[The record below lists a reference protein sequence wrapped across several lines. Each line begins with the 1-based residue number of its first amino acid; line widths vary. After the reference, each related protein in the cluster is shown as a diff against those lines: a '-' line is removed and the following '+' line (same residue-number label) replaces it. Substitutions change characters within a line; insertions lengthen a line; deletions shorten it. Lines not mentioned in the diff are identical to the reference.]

1 MDTVE
6 HAANLSV
13 VSVCFPDAV
22 QEKGHG
28 VAWDVRRVCPWARV
42 EEQMADDACVL
53 VLIVCKMTFS
63 DKNCAAAV
71 RDAMHRLIPILAV
84 SVEGYDKKAAAGAL
98 GGLPVLDVRS
108 SRYFAALHEFFA
120 SAVVDEKL
128 VRAVAAAQAR
138 QNSAAATIA
147 DLYLMGLGAL
157 EGIGCER
164 DCKRGCDMILASTLA
179 GLLDAKKQLAFM
191 YRFGKGVA
199 RDPQSAAKWTQD
211 ALVQARA
218 AFEKDPSRENTLE
231 LAGVYG
237 FLASSRE
244 EAGELD
250 KARECYEQLCELWRD
265 RDAGQLAASSA
276 QIARVTLAAGG
287 DAREESARA
296 VEDALAYE
304 KQGGSAENRERM
316 CDLCRGLVALYEKE
330 DDLAG
335 AEVYAAHLDEVGKEN
350 ALYELRTRFLKK
362 ETAAGDAALEKKDCQ
377 TARAAFDRAVA
388 VCESILKADG
398 AVDFE
403 DTTAYFKDGFLAQ
416 REGRLDDA
424 YRLYN
429 RYSDVFGALYRKK
442 QEAERIARE
451 KAEQEEAERIARE
464 KAEREEAERIARKK
478 AEAEE
483 AERIAREKAEREEA
497 ERIAR
502 EKAEREEAERIAREK
517 AEREEAERIAREK
530 AEREEA
536 ERIAREKAEA
546 EEAERIARE
555 KAEVEEAE
563 RIAREQAETEK
574 SAQPAT
580 GFAAAAAAVRDFASD
595 AAKAAAGTAQAAPE
609 AAEIAHDFAADAA
622 EVAAAAAKEA
632 APAKKRGLARVF
644 GGLRKNFAAIMARED
659 DEEEK
664 EEPAAEPIT
673 RQAADPARPSVR
685 QQAAQIA
692 EDIVISDEDDAPI
705 EEPVIEDVPLGA
717 EESFDEARIEELE
730 DLDADPDEPQMIE
743 DEPETDT
750 FAEVPEE
757 TEETEETEAPEQAEE
772 FEEIEEVEAT
782 EESGESAEEP
792 QELSEEAD
800 DAEEKTETAE
810 ETEPEEPQ
818 KLEAAQLLELSKT
831 ASNYAKMAAALEAG
845 GNLERAM
852 NWCAESFKIRRD
864 VYRASGSSVAR
875 AALGESVL
883 MRARLL
889 EKMGDANG
897 AAADYADVVKLLA
910 PLAANNEI
918 LSDAV
923 AGAYLG
929 HGRCAENAEAVR
941 AAISLWTKIAQETGG
956 ASYEGKL
963 AEAHAQ
969 LEKLS

>member
-1 MDTVE
+1 MKQESKNLARAHVPRARLIIARNSWEDNGLDTVE

-13 VSVCFPDAV
+13 VSVCFPAAV

-53 VLIVCKMTFS
+53 VLIVCKTTFS

-84 SVEGYDKKAAAGAL
+84 SVEGYDRKAAGGRAWRGCPFWTCAL
-98 GGLPVLDVRS
+98 RAILRRCMSFLR
-108 SRYFAALHEFFA
+108 A
-120 SAVVDEKL
+120 AVVDEKL

-250 KARECYEQLCELWRD
+250 RARECYEQLCELWRD

-316 CDLCRGLVALYEKE
+316 CNLCRGLVALYEKE
-330 DDLAG
+330 GDLAR
-335 AEVYAAHLDEVGKEN
+335 AEVYAAHLDEVGEEN

-451 KAEQEEAERIARE
+451 KAEREAAERIARE
-464 KAEREEAERIARKK
+464 KAEA
-478 AEAEE
+478 
-483 AERIAREKAEREEA
+483 
-497 ERIAR
+497 
-502 EKAEREEAERIAREK
+502 EEAERIAREK

-555 KAEVEEAE
+555 KAEREEAE
-563 RIAREQAETEK
+563 ARSPAK
-574 SAQPAT
+574 RRSVKKPNASRARRRRRKKPSASPANRPRLKNRRSPR
-580 GFAAAAAAVRDFASD
+580 RDLPRRLRRCAILRRMRRKLRPARRRPPRKRRRSRVHFAS
-595 AAKAAAGTAQAAPE
+595 
-609 AAEIAHDFAADAA
+609 DAA
-622 EVAAAAAKEA
+622 EVAADAAEEA
-632 APAKKRGLARVF
+632 APREKTRPCARV
-644 GGLRKNFAAIMARED
+644 R
-659 DEEEK
+659 
-664 EEPAAEPIT
+664 
-673 RQAADPARPSVR
+673 RPS
-685 QQAAQIA
+685 
-692 EDIVISDEDDAPI
+692 
-705 EEPVIEDVPLGA
+705 
-717 EESFDEARIEELE
+717 
-730 DLDADPDEPQMIE
+730 
-743 DEPETDT
+743 
-750 FAEVPEE
+750 
-757 TEETEETEAPEQAEE
+757 
-772 FEEIEEVEAT
+772 
-782 EESGESAEEP
+782 
-792 QELSEEAD
+792 
-800 DAEEKTETAE
+800 
-810 ETEPEEPQ
+810 Q
-818 KLEAAQLLELSKT
+818 K
-831 ASNYAKMAAALEAG
+831 
-845 GNLERAM
+845 
-852 NWCAESFKIRRD
+852 FRRD
-864 VYRASGSSVAR
+864 H
-875 AALGESVL
+875 
-883 MRARLL
+883 
-889 EKMGDANG
+889 G
-897 AAADYADVVKLLA
+897 A
-910 PLAANNEI
+910 
-918 LSDAV
+918 
-923 AGAYLG
+923 
-929 HGRCAENAEAVR
+929 
-941 AAISLWTKIAQETGG
+941 
-956 ASYEGKL
+956 
-963 AEAHAQ
+963 
-969 LEKLS
+969 

>member
-1 MDTVE
+1 MKQESKNLARAHVPRARLIIARNSWEDNGLDTVE

-13 VSVCFPDAV
+13 VSVCFPAAV

-53 VLIVCKMTFS
+53 VLIVCKTTFS

-250 KARECYEQLCELWRD
+250 RAHECYEQLCELWRD

-316 CDLCRGLVALYEKE
+316 CNLCRGLVALYEKE
-330 DDLAG
+330 GDLAR
-335 AEVYAAHLDEVGKEN
+335 AEVYAAHLDEVGEEN

-451 KAEQEEAERIARE
+451 KAEREEAERIARE
-464 KAEREEAERIARKK
+464 KAEREEAERIAREKAEAEEAERIAREK

-517 AEREEAERIAREK
+517 TEA
-530 AEREEA
+530 
-536 ERIAREKAEA
+536 
-546 EEAERIARE
+546 
-555 KAEVEEAE
+555 EEAE

-609 AAEIAHDFAADAA
+609 AAKIAHDFASDAA

-664 EEPAAEPIT
+664 EEPAAEPIA

-705 EEPVIEDVPLGA
+705 EEPMIEDVPLGV
-717 EESFDEARIEELE
+717 EETFDEARIEELE
-730 DLDADPDEPQMIE
+730 DLDADLDEPQMIE
-743 DEPETDT
+743 DEPQTDA
-750 FAEVPEE
+750 FAEAP
-757 TEETEETEAPEQAEE
+757 EETEAPEQAEE

-818 KLEAAQLLELSKT
+818 KLDATQLLELSKT

-883 MRARLL
+883 MRARLF

-956 ASYEGKL
+956 ASYESKL

>member
-1 MDTVE
+1 MKQESKNLARAHVPCAILIIARNSWEDNGLDTVE

-13 VSVCFPDAV
+13 VSVCFPAAV

-53 VLIVCKMTFS
+53 VLIVCKTTFS

-250 KARECYEQLCELWRD
+250 RARECYEQLCELWRD

-287 DAREESARA
+287 DAREEAARA

-316 CDLCRGLVALYEKE
+316 CNLCRGLVALYEKE
-330 DDLAG
+330 GDLAR
-335 AEVYAAHLDEVGKEN
+335 AEVYAAHLDEVGEEN

-398 AVDFE
+398 TVDFE

-451 KAEQEEAERIARE
+451 KAER
-464 KAEREEAERIARKK
+464 
-478 AEAEE
+478 EE

-502 EKAEREEAERIAREK
+502 EKAEAEEAERIAREKAEAEEAERIAREK

-555 KAEVEEAE
+555 KAEAEEAE
-563 RIAREQAETEK
+563 RIAREKVEAE
-574 SAQPAT
+574 
-580 GFAAAAAAVRDFASD
+580 
-595 AAKAAAGTAQAAPE
+595 E
-609 AAEIAHDFAADAA
+609 AERI
-622 EVAAAAAKEA
+622 
-632 APAKKRGLARVF
+632 
-644 GGLRKNFAAIMARED
+644 ARE
-659 DEEEK
+659 K
-664 EEPAAEPIT
+664 AE
-673 RQAADPARPSVR
+673 
-685 QQAAQIA
+685 A
-692 EDIVISDEDDAPI
+692 ED
-705 EEPVIEDVPLGA
+705 A
-717 EESFDEARIEELE
+717 ERIARE
-730 DLDADPDEPQMIE
+730 
-743 DEPETDT
+743 
-750 FAEVPEE
+750 
-757 TEETEETEAPEQAEE
+757 
-772 FEEIEEVEAT
+772 
-782 EESGESAEEP
+782 
-792 QELSEEAD
+792 
-800 DAEEKTETAE
+800 
-810 ETEPEEPQ
+810 
-818 KLEAAQLLELSKT
+818 
-831 ASNYAKMAAALEAG
+831 
-845 GNLERAM
+845 
-852 NWCAESFKIRRD
+852 
-864 VYRASGSSVAR
+864 
-875 AALGESVL
+875 
-883 MRARLL
+883 
-889 EKMGDANG
+889 
-897 AAADYADVVKLLA
+897 
-910 PLAANNEI
+910 
-918 LSDAV
+918 
-923 AGAYLG
+923 
-929 HGRCAENAEAVR
+929 
-941 AAISLWTKIAQETGG
+941 
-956 ASYEGKL
+956 
-963 AEAHAQ
+963 
-969 LEKLS
+969 

>member
-1 MDTVE
+1 MKQESKNLARAHVPRAILIIARNSWEDNGLDTVE

-13 VSVCFPDAV
+13 VSVCFPAAV

-53 VLIVCKMTFS
+53 VLIVCKTTFS

-211 ALVQARA
+211 ALVQART

-330 DDLAG
+330 GDLAR
-335 AEVYAAHLDEVGKEN
+335 AEVYAAHLDEVGEEN

-451 KAEQEEAERIARE
+451 KAE
-464 KAEREEAERIARKK
+464 
-478 AEAEE
+478 
-483 AERIAREKAEREEA
+483 
-497 ERIAR
+497 
-502 EKAEREEAERIAREK
+502 
-517 AEREEAERIAREK
+517 REEAERIAREK

-555 KAEVEEAE
+555 KAEAEEAERIAREKAEAEEAERIAREKAEAEEAE

-595 AAKAAAGTAQAAPE
+595 AAKAAAETAQAAPE
-609 AAEIAHDFAADAA
+609 AAEIAHDFASDAA

-730 DLDADPDEPQMIE
+730 DLDADPDEPQ
-743 DEPETDT
+743 TDA
-750 FAEVPEE
+750 FAEAP
-757 TEETEETEAPEQAEE
+757 EETEAPEQAEE

-818 KLEAAQLLELSKT
+818 KLDAAQLLELSKT

>member
-28 VAWDVRRVCPWARV
+28 VAWDVRRVCPWACV
-42 EEQMADDACVL
+42 EEQMADERLALL
-53 VLIVCKMTFS
+53 VLIVCKTTFS

-84 SVEGYDKKAAAGAL
+84 SVEEYDKKAAAGAL

-250 KARECYEQLCELWRD
+250 RARECYEQLCELWRD

-330 DDLAG
+330 GDLAR
-335 AEVYAAHLDEVGKEN
+335 AEVYAAHLDEVGEEN
-350 ALYELRTRFLKK
+350 ALYALRTRFLKK

-451 KAEQEEAERIARE
+451 KAER
-464 KAEREEAERIARKK
+464 
-478 AEAEE
+478 EE

-555 KAEVEEAE
+555 KAE
-563 RIAREQAETEK
+563 TEK

-609 AAEIAHDFAADAA
+609 AAKIAHDFASDAA
-622 EVAAAAAKEA
+622 ETAAAAAKEA

-673 RQAADPARPSVR
+673 RQAADSARPSVR

-705 EEPVIEDVPLGA
+705 EEPMIEDVPLGA
-717 EESFDEARIEELE
+717 EETFDEARIEEME
-730 DLDADPDEPQMIE
+730 DIDADPDEPQMIE
-743 DEPETDT
+743 DELQTDA
-750 FAEVPEE
+750 FAEAP
-757 TEETEETEAPEQAEE
+757 EETEAPEQAEE

-810 ETEPEEPQ
+810 ETESEEPQ
-818 KLEAAQLLELSKT
+818 KLDATQLLELSKT

-875 AALGESVL
+875 AALGESV
-883 MRARLL
+883 RHA
-889 EKMGDANG
+889 
-897 AAADYADVVKLLA
+897 
-910 PLAANNEI
+910 
-918 LSDAV
+918 
-923 AGAYLG
+923 
-929 HGRCAENAEAVR
+929 CASA
-941 AAISLWTKIAQETGG
+941 
-956 ASYEGKL
+956 
-963 AEAHAQ
+963 
-969 LEKLS
+969 

>member
-28 VAWDVRRVCPWARV
+28 VAWDVRRVCPWACV

-53 VLIVCKMTFS
+53 VLIVCKTTFS

-84 SVEGYDKKAAAGAL
+84 SVEEYDKKAAAGAL

-250 KARECYEQLCELWRD
+250 RARECYEQLCELWRD

-316 CDLCRGLVALYEKE
+316 CDLCRGLVVLYEKE
-330 DDLAG
+330 GDLAR
-335 AEVYAAHLDEVGKEN
+335 AEVYAAHLDEVGEEN
-350 ALYELRTRFLKK
+350 ALYALRTRFLKK
-362 ETAAGDAALEKKDCQ
+362 ETAAGDAALEKKDRQ

-429 RYSDVFGALYRKK
+429 RYSDVFGTLYRKK
-442 QEAERIARE
+442 Q
-451 KAEQEEAERIARE
+451 
-464 KAEREEAERIARKK
+464 
-478 AEAEE
+478 E

-530 AEREEA
+530 AE
-536 ERIAREKAEA
+536 
-546 EEAERIARE
+546 
-555 KAEVEEAE
+555 
-563 RIAREQAETEK
+563 TEK

-609 AAEIAHDFAADAA
+609 AAKIAHDFASDAA
-622 EVAAAAAKEA
+622 ETAAAAAKEA

-673 RQAADPARPSVR
+673 RQAADSARPSVR

-705 EEPVIEDVPLGA
+705 EEPMIEDVPLGA
-717 EESFDEARIEELE
+717 EETFDEARIEEME

-743 DEPETDT
+743 DELQTDA
-750 FAEVPEE
+750 FAEAPK
-757 TEETEETEAPEQAEE
+757 ETEAPEQAEE

-818 KLEAAQLLELSKT
+818 KLDATQLLELSKT

>member
-28 VAWDVRRVCPWARV
+28 VAWDVRRVCPWACV

-53 VLIVCKMTFS
+53 VLIVCKTTFS

-84 SVEGYDKKAAAGAL
+84 SVEEYDKKAAAGAL

-250 KARECYEQLCELWRD
+250 RARECYEQLCELWRD

-316 CDLCRGLVALYEKE
+316 CDLCRGLVVLYEKE
-330 DDLAG
+330 GDLAR
-335 AEVYAAHLDEVGKEN
+335 AEVYAAHLDEVGEEN

-451 KAEQEEAERIARE
+451 KAE
-464 KAEREEAERIARKK
+464 
-478 AEAEE
+478 
-483 AERIAREKAEREEA
+483 
-497 ERIAR
+497 
-502 EKAEREEAERIAREK
+502 REEAERIAREK

-555 KAEVEEAE
+555 KAEAEEAE
-563 RIAREQAETEK
+563 RIAREKAKAEEAERIAREKAEAEEAERIAREKAEREEAERIAREKAETEK

-609 AAEIAHDFAADAA
+609 AAKIAHDFASDAA
-622 EVAAAAAKEA
+622 ETAAAAAKEA

-673 RQAADPARPSVR
+673 RQAADSARPSVR

-705 EEPVIEDVPLGA
+705 EEPMIEDVPLGA
-717 EESFDEARIEELE
+717 EETFDEARIEEME

-743 DEPETDT
+743 DELQTDA
-750 FAEVPEE
+750 FAEAP
-757 TEETEETEAPEQAEE
+757 EETEAPEQAEE

-818 KLEAAQLLELSKT
+818 KLDATQLLELSKT